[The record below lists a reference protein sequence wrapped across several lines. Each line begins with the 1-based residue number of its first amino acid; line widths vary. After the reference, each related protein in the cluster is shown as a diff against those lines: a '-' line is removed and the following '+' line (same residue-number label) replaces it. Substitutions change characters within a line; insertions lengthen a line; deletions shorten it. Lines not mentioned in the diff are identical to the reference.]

1 MIDWSLVRYGIP
13 LVLFCC
19 LRDNGWEFFLFL
31 FFSWITLLDVINT
44 LNLAISFPDVF
55 AAFYYGWVSV

>member
-1 MIDWSLVRYGIP
+1 MAFSWFYFAAFRIMAGSS
-13 LVLFCC
+13 
-19 LRDNGWEFFLFL
+19 FFFF

-44 LNLAISFPDVF
+44 LNLTISFPDVF